1 MSKLSSSKRKLEF
14 KYVSERHTITN
25 LCTAQYAFKSCTLAK
40 LWVEMLFRF
49 QWQMVKWLLK
59 LRLGLGLVSIS
70 PLKSSFREKKEIKN
84 VKTNILTNTP
94 LIFLNF
100 ENRNILIVLNAKIP
114 RHNDKKKYWYSC
126 PNATR
131 EWYYTRSNIDII

>member
-1 MSKLSSSKRKLEF
+1 MSKLSSSKGKLEF
-14 KYVSERHTITN
+14 KYVSEWHTISN
-25 LCTAQYAFKSCTLAK
+25 LCTAKYAFKSCTLAK

-49 QWQMVKWLLK
+49 QWQMVQWLLK

-114 RHNDKKKYWYSC
+114 RHNDKKKY
-126 PNATR
+126 
-131 EWYYTRSNIDII
+131 

>member
-114 RHNDKKKYWYSC
+114 RHNDKKKY
-126 PNATR
+126 
-131 EWYYTRSNIDII
+131 